1 MRVPTDMPK
10 RRRSSG
16 RGRIIIIVVI
26 AVAFL
31 LITSLRGLA
40 GFWTDF
46 LWFDSLGLSSVFSG
60 ILGAKIA
67 LGVIFTGVFFV
78 LTFASLTVA
87 DRIAPK
93 NRPAGPEDD
102 ILTRYHAIIDRRATL
117 FRAVVALV
125 LGLIAGV
132 GMSSQWNQWILFR
145 NGGSFG
151 IKDQTFQ
158 TDVGFYVFK
167 LPFYITVVNWLFASG
182 VIILLATV
190 VAHYLN
196 GGIRLQS
203 PVQRVTPQVK
213 AHISVILGLLA
224 LVKAADY
231 WLQRYALTWSS
242 RGTVDGATYTDVKAQ
257 LPAIYLLLF
266 IALLS
271 FGLFI
276 YNIWR
281 RGWVLPVV
289 AVGLWALVSVVA
301 GVAYPAFIQ
310 RFRVEPEESSK
321 EAPYI
326 QHNIEATRDALGLND
341 VVTKP
346 FDYTQ
351 DQALTSQAIDDNP
364 GTIRNVRLLDPS
376 IVPATFQSQQ
386 GLLGFYRFNELDV
399 DRYPVAATNPDD
411 PAATLPAETTQVV
424 LGARDLY
431 TSGIPQPS
439 WEGTHLAYTHGY
451 GLALAPANTTNS
463 DGAPEYLVKD
473 VPVEVTQN
481 QINLKIDQPQ
491 LYYGENLPGYAITN
505 TGRAEVDY
513 TGTAEG
519 EGQSTY
525 EGTGG
530 VKLDS
535 FVRKAAFALRF
546 ADWNLVVSNF
556 LTSDSRIVFERDIRA
571 RIEKVAPFMQW
582 DADPYPVV
590 QDGRVV
596 YIWDGYTSTNDYPNA
611 QRADTTGLPAGSG
624 LSKGSLNYVRNSV
637 KAVLD
642 SYDGTVKLYVVDPSD
657 PIVTAY
663 QKAFP
668 DLFYAVDEM
677 PQELRAHWR
686 YPEDLFRLQTNM
698 FGRYHITDP
707 QTFYEK
713 TSAWTVANDPGTSV
727 SGTTTATAAAATGLA
742 AGQAVPI
749 TTKRIDPFYQL
760 LQLPG
765 EQQESFV
772 MSRPFV
778 PYSETQSQSGSRQTL
793 SSFMVAASDQDD
805 YGQITV
811 YEMPSGQQINGPA
824 LAASAI
830 SQNQVVSTLI
840 TQLNQQGSR
849 VQYGNMLLV
858 PLENSIL
865 YVRPLY
871 VAADANAVPQLKQVI
886 VVSGGNVAM
895 RPTLRAAIQQL
906 YPLSNP
912 ETVESRTITQI
923 GGTGGTDNGSG
934 TNGTTTT
941 TTPGGSTSTTV
952 PATNGNESI
961 DQLVALAVQALN
973 DADAALK
980 NGDLAGYQAKVD
992 QASQYL
998 GQAQQVT
1005 ASGSGGSTGSTTPT
1019 SSVPSTINPTTTV
1032 AGTPA

>member
-16 RGRIIIIVVI
+16 RGRIIVIVVI

-40 GFWTDF
+40 GFWTDY

-60 ILGAKIA
+60 VLGAKIA

-93 NRPAGPEDD
+93 NRPLGPEDD
-102 ILTRYHAIIDRRATL
+102 LLNRYHAVVDRRATL
-117 FRAVVALV
+117 FRGLLALV

-132 GMSSQWNQWILFR
+132 GMSSEWNQWILFR

-167 LPFYITVVNWLFASG
+167 LPFYITIVNWLFASG
-182 VIILLATV
+182 VIILLVTI

-203 PVQRVTPQVK
+203 TVQRVTPQVK

-231 WLQRYALTWSS
+231 WLQRYALTWST

-326 QHNIEATRDALGLND
+326 QHNIEATRDSLGLNNIQ
-341 VVTKP
+341 TAA
-346 FDYTQ
+346 FDYTT
-351 DQALTSQAIDDNP
+351 DQAATSAAIDKNP
-364 GTIRNVRLLDPS
+364 GTIRNVRLLDPAIVEPTYQRQQS
-376 IVPATFQSQQ
+376 IY
-386 GLLGFYRFNELDV
+386 GFYRFNELDV
-399 DRYPVAATNPDD
+399 DRYPVSTGPTAGGGTAPAT
-411 PAATLPAETTQVV
+411 TTQVV
-424 LGARDLY
+424 LSARDL
-431 TSGIPQPS
+431 TTAGIPQQS
-439 WEGTHLAYTHGY
+439 WEGSHLAYTHGY
-451 GLALAPANTTNS
+451 GVALAPANTTSN
-463 DGAPEYLVKD
+463 DGTPAYLVKD
-473 VPVEVTQN
+473 VPLDVTEN

-491 LYYGENLPGYAITN
+491 LYYGENLPGYAVTN

-513 TGTAEG
+513 TGAAEG
-519 EGQSTY
+519 EGQSLY
-525 EGTGG
+525 SGTGG

-535 FVRKAAFALRF
+535 FARKAAFALRF
-546 ADWNLVVSNF
+546 ADWNLIVSNF
-556 LTSDSRIVFERDIRA
+556 LTGDSRIVFERDIKA

-582 DADPYPVV
+582 DTDPYPVV

-596 YIWDGYTSTNDYPNA
+596 YIWDGYTSTNRYPNA
-611 QRADTTGLPAGSG
+611 QQADTTGLPSGSG
-624 LSKGSLNYVRNSV
+624 LSGGGLNYVRNSV

-642 SYDGTVKLYVVDPSD
+642 TYDGSVKLYVVDPND

-668 DLFYAVDEM
+668 ALFYPVEEM

-698 FGRYHITDP
+698 YGRYHITDP
-707 QTFYEK
+707 QNFYEK
-713 TSAWTVANDPGTSV
+713 TSAWAVANDPGTSV
-727 SGTTTATAAAATGLA
+727 SGTSAASAQSATALGTGQVL
-742 AGQAVPI
+742 PT

-765 EQQESFV
+765 DTQESFV

-778 PYSETQSQSGSRQTL
+778 PFSQTGSSDRQTL
-793 SSFMVAASDQDD
+793 TSFMVARSDPDD
-805 YGQITV
+805 YGKITV
-811 YEMPSGQQINGPA
+811 YEMPTGQAVPGPSLANTQIQ
-824 LAASAI
+824 
-830 SQNQVVSTLI
+830 QNPRVSFIL
-840 TQLNQQGSR
+840 TQLNQQGSK
-849 VQYGNMLLV
+849 VSYGNMLLV

-865 YVRPLY
+865 YVRPMY
-871 VAADANAVPQLKQVI
+871 VSSD
-886 VVSGGNVAM
+886 
-895 RPTLRAAIQQL
+895 
-906 YPLSNP
+906 SNP
-912 ETVESRTITQI
+912 APALKAVVVVAGDRVSVQPTFRQALQELFPGSDPQTAERLVSSLPQSS
-923 GGTGGTDNGSG
+923 GGSG
-934 TNGTTTT
+934 TNGSDGSSSSTTTT
-941 TTPGGSTSTTV
+941 TVPGGSSSTTV
-952 PATNGNESI
+952 PSTGTETV
-961 DQLVALAVQALN
+961 DQLIALAQQAFK
-973 DADAALK
+973 DADTALA
-980 NGDLAGYQAKVD
+980 NGDLGGYQAKVKEA
-992 QASQYL
+992 QAYIDRANVLLSSSPSSSSQ
-998 GQAQQVT
+998 
-1005 ASGSGGSTGSTTPT
+1005 TT
-1019 SSVPSTINPTTTV
+1019 VPSTISPTTTI